1 MQNKV
6 KRDSYPWK

>member
-6 KRDSYPWK
+6 IP

>member
-6 KRDSYPWK
+6 KNSTKET

>member
-6 KRDSYPWK
+6 PFC

>member
-6 KRDSYPWK
+6 KLL